1 MDNKKKLLLMEK
13 IIYFKK
19 TKIMK
24 INDIYKVSSLQ
35 ILYYWQL
42 FYAKSAVTGLQN
54 TTNPG
59 LKIFGYNVLRF

>member
-35 ILYYWQL
+35 ILYYW
-42 FYAKSAVTGLQN
+42 
-54 TTNPG
+54 
-59 LKIFGYNVLRF
+59 